1 MNILEY
7 TNQEILA
14 LLPNEVYDNFIGAF
28 CLKFEYDNA
37 DKYLAYY
44 LNREKL

>member
-28 CLKFEYDNA
+28 CLKFEYD
-37 DKYLAYY
+37 LTQISIW
-44 LNREKL
+44 RII